1 MAVKDQICLTC
12 GNMNLNEYLTGLTS
26 SYSRDSK
33 FTLIGC
39 NRCLTLMTYPI
50 PSPKYLELLYRGSYA
65 YEFHHLLRFE
75 KRMRAKNL
83 LKESIRRNPG
93 DLFVELG
100 CSDGT
105 LLKLL
110 QERGFEVSG
119 CEIDFHSVELA
130 NQQLQGNRVWNS
142 SIDEYLG
149 NYHFGEAKVVIM
161 SHVLEHLADPK
172 DTLLQIYEKIEP
184 GSDLLIALPNY
195 NSLGRKIFG
204 KFWGYWQVP
213 VHITHHNFSSISN
226 LLESAGFQIT
236 QIRGRNCDFLTVGSL
251 VSNFLGLGREQIK
264 PSLLA
269 GKFIQVLSI
278 AWTLIMNFGNEEMVI
293 LAKKLE

>member
-1 MAVKDQICLTC
+1 MNDQICLTC
-12 GNMNLNEYLTGLTS
+12 GNASLSPFLTGLTS
-26 SYSRDSK
+26 SYSRNSK
-33 FTLIGC
+33 YTLMRC
-39 NRCLTLMTYPI
+39 NRCLTLMTYPM
-50 PSPKYLELLYRGSYA
+50 PSPIYLEMLYKSSYA

-83 LKESIRRNPG
+83 LKQSVRRNPG

-110 QERGFEVSG
+110 QQRGFEVSG
-119 CEIDFHSVELA
+119 CEIDSHSVEIA
-130 NQQLQGNRVWNS
+130 NQRLQENCVKNL
-142 SIDEYLG
+142 SIDEFLG
-149 NYHFGEAKVVIM
+149 NYHLGEAKVVIM
-161 SHVLEHLADPK
+161 SHVLEHLANPQ
-172 DTLLQIYEKIEP
+172 DTLLRISREIKAGCE
-184 GSDLLIALPNY
+184 LLIALPNY
-195 NSLGRKIFG
+195 NSLGRRIFG

-213 VHITHHNFSSISN
+213 VHITHHNSTSILN
-226 LLESAGFQIT
+226 LLQNNGFQIT
-236 QIRGRNCDFLTVGSL
+236 QVRMRNCDFLTVGSL
-251 VSNFLGLGREQIK
+251 VSNFLGLDREQIK

-269 GKFIQVLSI
+269 GKLIQVLSM